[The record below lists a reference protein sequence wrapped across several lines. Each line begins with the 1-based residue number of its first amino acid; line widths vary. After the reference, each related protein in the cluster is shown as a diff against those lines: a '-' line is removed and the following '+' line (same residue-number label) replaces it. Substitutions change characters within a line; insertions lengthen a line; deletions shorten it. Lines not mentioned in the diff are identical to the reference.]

1 MFERVFLASVVAVG
15 FVGAANAA
23 DVPVVAPAD
32 WTGFYVGAG
41 GGLNSVSAD
50 EQGYGSTRI
59 QEYDPEDFSS
69 SSNDRWQND
78 VEEWG
83 GLATVEAGFDY
94 QVDQFVIGVAGS
106 YDFVGISAETDS
118 QGECTNSDTDQFP
131 CTTFSQGSFEIG
143 DAWYLGAR
151 VGYLATAS
159 TLLFLSGGYTQAE
172 VAHGGYHEY
181 RESAKNYI
189 WVSAGNEEWKQ
200 GYYLGAGIEQMLTEA
215 ISMKIEYR
223 FADYGSVN
231 QSYSGSYG
239 YEIVPTGTGTH
250 TFEADHKVEDILSQ
264 TIRAT
269 VNLRF

>member
-1 MFERVFLASVVAVG
+1 MFERVFLASAVAVG

-231 QSYSGSYG
+231 ESYSGTGLNDFDGPG
-239 YEIVPTGTGTH
+239 YAIDE
-250 TFEADHKVEDILSQ
+250 FEVNHKVEDILSQ